1 MVYYAMSNFLTRLQ
15 KNSTLISVLIQIE
28 DFLDNLDVYVFDNWF
43 DAEIVDGPNIE
54 RYWVTITLA
63 FPLDEMPDPQGAVR
77 IIKHGAKVKY
87 AKAFRKIKDDTV
99 PPSSAANGRP
109 AFVEKEIWLVTIKI
123 PRQFIEELDDD
134 DLELYDS
141 MIDIED
147 ISDARDENI
156 DTNTQF
162 ADTGDGS
169 ADQEQDEEEQ

>member
-1 MVYYAMSNFLTRLQ
+1 MSNFLTRLQ
-15 KNSTLISVLIQIE
+15 KNATLISVLIQIE

-43 DAEIVDGPNIE
+43 DAEVVDGPNIE

-63 FPLDEMPDPQGAVR
+63 FPIDEMPDPQGAVR

-87 AKAFRKIKDDTV
+87 AKAFRKMKDDTV
-99 PPSSAANGRP
+99 PPSSTANGRP
-109 AFVEKEIWLVTIKI
+109 AFVEKEIWLITIKI

-162 ADTGDGS
+162 AAEDGS
-169 ADQEQDEEEQ
+169 GDDTEQNEEEQ